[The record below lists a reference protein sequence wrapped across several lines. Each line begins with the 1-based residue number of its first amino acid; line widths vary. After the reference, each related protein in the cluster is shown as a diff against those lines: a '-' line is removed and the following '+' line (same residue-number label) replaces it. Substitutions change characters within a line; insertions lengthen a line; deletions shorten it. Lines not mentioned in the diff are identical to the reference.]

1 LSNGKP
7 DGPLD
12 DDDMV
17 RTFRPI
23 LDAAAGTALVM
34 IATFQDRPCPSRA
47 EIAEWTGVPRRRI
60 AGFLADLVSRGIIEI
75 ETKGRP
81 PALSRRM
88 RAPGGSWTDWS
99 DRGGPQLRP
108 SSGAA
113 ANLLA
118 MIAAH
123 NDRPCPNLIE
133 IAKWAGVPRRRIEA
147 FLDDLA
153 AQGTIEIEVTG
164 RRKKRRRMRAPGG
177 SWTGWT
183 RSGASR

>member
-7 DGPLD
+7 DEPLD
-12 DDDMV
+12 DDM

-60 AGFLADLVSRGIIEI
+60 AGFLADLVARGIIEI

-99 DRGGPQLRP
+99 GRGYRALRATP
-108 SSGAA
+108 TAA
-113 ANLLA
+113 ASVVA

-123 NDRPCPNLIE
+123 KDRPCPSLAE
-133 IAKWAGVPRRRIEA
+133 IARRAGVPRRRIGA

-153 AQGTIEIEVTG
+153 ARGTIEIEVTG
-164 RRKKRRRMRAPGG
+164 ERKKRRRLRTVDG

-183 RSGASR
+183 RTGAG